1 MQGRAGQDKFFI
13 IENVFVRS
21 SFWFCFG
28 IEECVVIIIASRHCL
43 LGSSMRVI
51 VDWLMQNRS
60 ARTGMPLHSCSHPLK
75 LSSEFGYWSLIFC
88 PWSIVLGL
96 WSMALDL
103 RFVGF
108 SNNRF
113 VGLLIYTRRK
123 RWLYLQLRSA
133 MLKSGF
139 STIETQS
146 APQSLQPWRILLPV
160 PIGQE
165 KLDSRLPSLLVG
177 KVGF

>member
-1 MQGRAGQDKFFI
+1 M
-13 IENVFVRS
+13 
-21 SFWFCFG
+21 
-28 IEECVVIIIASRHCL
+28 
-43 LGSSMRVI
+43 
-51 VDWLMQNRS
+51 
-60 ARTGMPLHSCSHPLK
+60 
-75 LSSEFGYWSLIFC
+75 
-88 PWSIVLGL
+88 VLGL

-123 RWLYLQLRSA
+123 RLLYLQMRSA
-133 MLKSGF
+133 MLKSGL

-146 APQSLQPWRILLPV
+146 ARQSLQPWRTLPV